1 MLIHEEK
8 HKKKQCTVSKVEKIK
23 HIHKLKHTNTK
34 KKYRIKLN
42 KNKCRVDTKE
52 GKKGSNETPPKKK

>member
-42 KNKCRVDTKE
+42 KNKCRVDTQE
-52 GKKGSNETPPKKK
+52 GKKR